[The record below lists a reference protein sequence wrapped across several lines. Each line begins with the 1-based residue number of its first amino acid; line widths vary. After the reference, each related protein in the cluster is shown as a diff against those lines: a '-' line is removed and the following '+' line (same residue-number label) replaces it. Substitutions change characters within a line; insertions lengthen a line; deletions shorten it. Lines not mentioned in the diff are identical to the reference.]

1 MSQKSKDL
9 VNAIDEIIPQLA
21 NETTKYNVTEILAD
35 QRYEFFAVP
44 VSAGGIGD
52 ILFRGMER
60 TFRGDWG
67 KARDTYDVPG
77 SNLAERLRMLLTAL
91 ETGTIELR
99 HYEVTFDPSTIKVQD
114 SKFKLNAKIMFEITF
129 ITQPTKTAGQPT
141 ASKPAPSSDVKY
153 CSKCGAQL
161 EFAASFCY
169 RCGTAQ

>member
-1 MSQKSKDL
+1 MPKKSKDL
-9 VNAIDEIIPQLA
+9 LNDIDEIIPQLA
-21 NETTKYNVTEILAD
+21 GETTKYNVTEVLAD

-52 ILFRGMER
+52 MLFRGMER

-67 KARDTYDVPG
+67 KARDSYDVPG
-77 SNLAERLRMLLTAL
+77 SNMAERLRMLRTAL

-99 HYEVTFDPSTIKVQD
+99 NYEVAFDPSTIKVQD

-129 ITQPTKTAGQPT
+129 IAQPTKT
-141 ASKPAPSSDVKY
+141 SEKPASSKTETSSDVKF

-161 EFAASFCY
+161 EFSASFCY